1 MTDLLM
7 LTPHLPN
14 YQNIRGFLK
23 IMDGKSLSLLQAM
36 RRTLDPQRGTNDN
49 TTDWTK
55 PSDWIPERL
64 KGLEQQLATK
74 LWQEGSF
81 NPAPRY
87 LRGTI
92 TFIKRHSLWYEG
104 EQIRLTS
111 QGQVFL
117 QGNDN
122 SHIGKI
128 DAKEAFFVLLQYLAE
143 KSAQFGELLV
153 RFSEFC
159 RSQTTSQSDSFIK
172 SLLSYRLRNLRDRN
186 LIEHKN
192 SKYIISELGFAYL
205 QKYLNLPQPQQSQAI
220 PAKRAKILEVS
231 HQLSEEARQKL
242 RMFLS
247 TLAPQNFEKLIG
259 VLLEIMGYKVE
270 VTPYSKDG
278 GIDVIASIDFGVN
291 TLRTAVQVK
300 RYKGNIPPDPIRS
313 LRGVVSRQN
322 FKQGVFITLS
332 GFTKDTHKEF
342 NDDESI
348 VLIDGEKLIQLM
360 GRYGLGIEKRQI
372 EYDDFVPSQ
381 LEELFRS
388 DDELEE

>member
-1 MTDLLM
+1 MADAGTDTM
-7 LTPHLPN
+7 
-14 YQNIRGFLK
+14 
-23 IMDGKSLSLLQAM
+23 A
-36 RRTLDPQRGTNDN
+36 
-49 TTDWTK
+49 
-55 PSDWIPERL
+55 
-64 KGLEQQLATK
+64 
-74 LWQEGSF
+74 
-81 NPAPRY
+81 
-87 LRGTI
+87 
-92 TFIKRHSLWYEG
+92 
-104 EQIRLTS
+104 
-111 QGQVFL
+111 
-117 QGNDN
+117 
-122 SHIGKI
+122 
-128 DAKEAFFVLLQYLAE
+128 
-143 KSAQFGELLV
+143 
-153 RFSEFC
+153 
-159 RSQTTSQSDSFIK
+159 
-172 SLLSYRLRNLRDRN
+172 
-186 LIEHKN
+186 
-192 SKYIISELGFAYL
+192 
-205 QKYLNLPQPQQSQAI
+205 AI
-220 PAKRAKILEVS
+220 
-231 HQLSEEARQKL
+231 
-242 RMFLS
+242 S